1 LACGHIAPISPS
13 SHGLLCVSSPFL
25 FLVRTPVIGFSPHS
39 QVPLVV
45 KNPPASAGD
54 ARDVGSIPGS
64 GRSPGE
70 GHGNQL
76 QYSCLENPMDRGAW
90 WAMVHMVPKSQT
102 QLKRLSTTQHGGNL
116 ELNYIFKDSSLFL
129 QMRAHSQFSECAE
142 FFRISFGAP
151 PFTPL
156 QAMTSETFDPPKC
169 LRFID
174 FLLSTLDF
182 LK

>member
-1 LACGHIAPISPS
+1 MACGHITPISPS

-25 FLVRTPVIGFSPHS
+25 FLVRTLVIGFSPHS
-39 QVPLVV
+39 QVTLVV

-116 ELNYIFKDSSLFL
+116 ELNYIFKDSSLFFANEGTFTVFRMCRIF
-129 QMRAHSQFSECAE
+129 QNIFWGTTIHSTT
-142 FFRISFGAP
+142 GH
-151 PFTPL
+151 
-156 QAMTSETFDPPKC
+156 
-169 LRFID
+169 D
-174 FLLSTLDF
+174 F
-182 LK
+182 